1 MNQTAETI
9 KRLVS
14 MEELAEHYGFY
25 PNRGG
30 YISCPFHKEKTASLK
45 IYTDR
50 DGHNGWHCFGCG
62 RGGSVIDFV
71 MALFGIDYRQAV
83 LRINQDFS
91 LGLTNKRASRA
102 QLSEAAKKARQE
114 RRDAER
120 REQEWW
126 EAIRLL
132 WYYRDAVELAQPVR
146 TEDSIWIHPIY
157 AEAVK
162 ALPEI
167 EYWLDERFQ
176 EGDDSRWNK
185 FQSSARTTS

>member
-1 MNQTAETI
+1 MNQTAERI
-9 KRLVS
+9 KGLVS
-14 MEELAEHYGFY
+14 MEELVEHYGFY

-30 YISCPFHKEKTASLK
+30 YIPCPFHKEKTASLK
-45 IYTDR
+45 IYTGR
-50 DGHNGWHCFGCG
+50 DGHGGWHCFGCG

-71 MALFGIDYRQAV
+71 MELFGINYQQAV
-83 LRINQDFS
+83 IRINQDFS
-91 LGLTNKRASRA
+91 LGLTNQRTSRSM
-102 QLSEAAKKARQE
+102 LSEAARRARQE
-114 RRDAER
+114 RREEEK

-132 WYYRDAVELAQPVR
+132 WYYREAAELAQPVR
-146 TEDSIWIHPIY
+146 TENSVWIHPIY

-176 EGDDSRWNK
+176 EGDGSHWNK
-185 FQSSARTTS
+185 SQNSAKMTS

>member
-1 MNQTAETI
+1 MNQTAERI
-9 KRLVS
+9 KSLVS

-30 YISCPFHKEKTASLK
+30 YIPCPFHKEKTASLK
-45 IYTDR
+45 IYTGR
-50 DGHNGWHCFGCG
+50 DGHGGWHCFGCG

-71 MALFGIDYRQAV
+71 MELFGINYQQAV

-91 LGLTNKRASRA
+91 LGLTGQKASRT
-102 QLSEAAKKARQE
+102 QLSELARKARQE

-126 EAIRLL
+126 DVIKLL
-132 WYYRDAVELAQPVR
+132 WYYRDAKELVPPVMAG
-146 TEDSIWIHPIY
+146 DFIWVHPIY

-167 EYWLDERFQ
+167 EYGLDERFQ

-185 FQSSARTTS
+185 SQSSARTTS